1 MAFEEPLH
9 SMHNQALR
17 PRLLH
22 AVMANHLPDDK
33 QVTRAPA
40 QLSLAVASV
49 RRHHLLWE
57 SSLVAA
63 AGPGL
68 HSMQAAKCLDVNKAA
83 VDAWIEKLLN
93 LLSSTVV
100 CTTPWAF
107 TPCFLSLFMH
117 ECLIISALRHLVA
130 HFIGH
135 FVGMASC

>member
-9 SMHNQALR
+9 SMHDQALR

-33 QVTRAPA
+33 QVTRAPG
-40 QLSLAVASV
+40 QLSMAVASL

-57 SSLVAA
+57 SSLVA
-63 AGPGL
+63 GPGL
-68 HSMQAAKCLDVNKAA
+68 HFMQGAKCLDVNKGA

-100 CTTPWAF
+100 CTTTLAF
-107 TPCFLSLFMH
+107 TLAFQF
-117 ECLIISALRHLVA
+117 II
-130 HFIGH
+130 
-135 FVGMASC
+135 

>member
-1 MAFEEPLH
+1 MPAMAFEEPLH
-9 SMHNQALR
+9 SMHDQALR

-33 QVTRAPA
+33 QVTRAPG
-40 QLSLAVASV
+40 QLALAVASL

-57 SSLVAA
+57 SSLL

-68 HSMQAAKCLDVNKAA
+68 HFMQGAKCLDVNKGA

-100 CTTPWAF
+100 CTTPSTF
-107 TPCFLSLFMH
+107 NLECFMH
-117 ECLIISALRHLVA
+117 HLG
-130 HFIGH
+130 FPNN
-135 FVGMASC
+135 